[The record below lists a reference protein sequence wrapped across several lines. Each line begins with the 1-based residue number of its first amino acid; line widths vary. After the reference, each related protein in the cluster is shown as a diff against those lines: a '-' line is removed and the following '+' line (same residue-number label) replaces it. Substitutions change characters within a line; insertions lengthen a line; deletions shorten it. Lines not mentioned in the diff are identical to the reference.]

1 MTIIVTGAS
10 GLVGGAVVRGLRA
23 RGTPVITVG
32 RHNPELPSGELP
44 SGVHHVDWD
53 LREDAPVDVT
63 ALSPRVT
70 AVVHCARLSA
80 DWGAPADFHD
90 VNVAGT
96 RKILDAFPRARIVHL
111 SSTAVYGLHRDHTR
125 LYEEAG
131 PLDIDEHRDEFA
143 RTAALA
149 EGVLTRVRP
158 DALVLRPARL
168 YSPGGGRRSDRRSH
182 ALLAPGGP
190 HAAGRREEPDDAR
203 PRGHRRGAVIAG
215 LDRPRVSGPV
225 NIADPRPYVL
235 HEAINTYI
243 ARTDHPHMT
252 LDSRPPDL
260 AKARAWIAQKRV
272 KAPTA
277 RNRPPHTITEIEA
290 YVRERTYDLSRLR
303 SLLDIE
309 PVQHLAPQD

>member
-168 YSPGGGRRSDRRSH
+168 YSPGEDDGVID
-182 ALLAPGGP
+182 ALT
-190 HAAGRREEPDDAR
+190 RFS
-203 PRGHRRGAVIAG
+203 RRGVLTLPDGAKNRTMLAHVDTVVAAVIAG

>member
-1 MTIIVTGAS
+1 MTVIVTGAS
-10 GLVGGAVVRGLRA
+10 GLVGGAVVRGLRT
-23 RGTPVITVG
+23 RGTPVITVAG
-32 RHNPELPSGELP
+32 RDPGFDSQ
-44 SGVHHVDWD
+44 VHHVDWD
-53 LREDAPVDVT
+53 LREEAPVDVT
-63 ALSPRVT
+63 ALAPRVT

-80 DWGAPADFHD
+80 DWGAAADFHD

-96 RKILDAFPRARIVHL
+96 RRVLDAFPRARIVHL
-111 SSTAVYGLHRDHTR
+111 SSTAVYGPHRDHAR

-131 PLDIDEHRDEFA
+131 PLEVDEYRDEFA

-168 YSPGGGRRSDRRSH
+168 Y
-182 ALLAPGGP
+182 APGEADGVL
-190 HAAGRREEPDDAR
+190 DALAR
-203 PRGHRRGAVIAG
+203 FSRRGVLTLPDGAKNRTMLAHLDTVVAAVVAG

-225 NIADPRPYVL
+225 NVSDPRPYVL

-252 LDSRPPDL
+252 LDSRPADL
-260 AKARAWIAQKRV
+260 ARARAWIAQKRV

-277 RNRPPHTITEIEA
+277 TNRPAHTLTEIEA

-303 SLLDIE
+303 SLLGIE
-309 PVQHLAPQD
+309 PEQRLAPQD

>member
-1 MTIIVTGAS
+1 MTVIVTGAS
-10 GLVGGAVVRGLRA
+10 GLVGGAVVRGLRT
-23 RGTPVITVG
+23 RGTPVITVAG
-32 RHNPELPSGELP
+32 RDPGFDSQ
-44 SGVHHVDWD
+44 VHHVDWD
-53 LREDAPVDVT
+53 LREEAPVDVT
-63 ALSPRVT
+63 ALAPRVT

-80 DWGAPADFHD
+80 DWGAAADFHD

-96 RKILDAFPRARIVHL
+96 RRVLDAFPRARIVHL
-111 SSTAVYGLHRDHTR
+111 SSTAVYGPHRDHAR

-131 PLDIDEHRDEFA
+131 PLEVDEYRDEFA

-168 YSPGGGRRSDRRSH
+168 Y
-182 ALLAPGGP
+182 APGEADGVL
-190 HAAGRREEPDDAR
+190 DALAR
-203 PRGHRRGAVIAG
+203 FSRRGVLTLPDGAKNRTMLAHLDTVVAAVVAG

-225 NIADPRPYVL
+225 NVADPRPYVL

-252 LDSRPPDL
+252 LDSRPADL
-260 AKARAWIAQKRV
+260 ARARAWIAQKRV

-277 RNRPPHTITEIEA
+277 TNRPAHTLTEIEA

-303 SLLDIE
+303 SLLGIE
-309 PVQHLAPQD
+309 PEQRLAPQD

>member
-1 MTIIVTGAS
+1 MTVIVTGAS
-10 GLVGGAVVRGLRA
+10 GLVGGAVVRGLRT
-23 RGTPVITVG
+23 RGTPVITVAG
-32 RHNPELPSGELP
+32 RDPGFDSQ
-44 SGVHHVDWD
+44 VHHVDWD
-53 LREDAPVDVT
+53 LREEAPVDVT
-63 ALSPRVT
+63 ALAPRVK

-80 DWGAPADFHD
+80 DWGAAADFHD

-96 RKILDAFPRARIVHL
+96 RRVLDAFPRARIVHL
-111 SSTAVYGLHRDHTR
+111 SSTAVYGPHRDHAR

-131 PLDIDEHRDEFA
+131 PLEVDEYRDEFA

-168 YSPGGGRRSDRRSH
+168 Y
-182 ALLAPGGP
+182 APGEADGVL
-190 HAAGRREEPDDAR
+190 DALAR
-203 PRGHRRGAVIAG
+203 FSRRGVLTLPDGAKNRTMLAHLDTVVAAVVAG

-225 NIADPRPYVL
+225 NVADPRPYVL

-252 LDSRPPDL
+252 LDSRPADL
-260 AKARAWIAQKRV
+260 ARARAWIAQKRV

-277 RNRPPHTITEIEA
+277 TNRPAHTLTEIEA

-303 SLLDIE
+303 SLLGIE
-309 PVQHLAPQD
+309 PEQRLAPQD

>member
-1 MTIIVTGAS
+1 MTVIVTGAS

-32 RHNPELPSGELP
+32 GSDPGFESQ
-44 SGVHHVDWD
+44 VHHVDWD
-53 LREDAPVDVT
+53 LREDVPVDVT
-63 ALSPRVT
+63 ALAPRVT
-70 AVVHCARLSA
+70 AVVHCARLST
-80 DWGAPADFHD
+80 DWGAAADFHD

-96 RKILDAFPRARIVHL
+96 RRILDAFPRARIVHL
-111 SSTAVYGLHRDHTR
+111 SSTAVYGLHRDHAR

-131 PLDIDEHRDEFA
+131 PLETDEYRDEFA

-168 YSPGGGRRSDRRSH
+168 Y
-182 ALLAPGGP
+182 APG
-190 HAAGRREEPDDAR
+190 DDDGILDALAR
-203 PRGHRRGAVIAG
+203 FSRRGVLTLPDGAKNRTMLAHVDTVVAAVLAG

-225 NIADPRPYVL
+225 NVADPRPYVL

-252 LDSRPPDL
+252 LDSRPADL
-260 AKARAWIAQKRV
+260 ARARAWIAQKRV

-277 RNRPPHTITEIEA
+277 RNRPAHTITEIEA

-303 SLLDIE
+303 SLLGIE
-309 PVQHLAPQD
+309 PVQRLAPQD

>member
-1 MTIIVTGAS
+1 MTVIVTGAS
-10 GLVGGAVVRGLRA
+10 GLVGEALVRDLLA
-23 RGTPVITVG
+23 RGTPVLTVG
-32 RHNPELPSGELP
+32 RPNPDLPSHL
-44 SGVHHVDWD
+44 HHIDWD

-63 ALSPRVT
+63 ALARRVT
-70 AVVHCARLSA
+70 AVVHCARMSA
-80 DWGAPADFHD
+80 DWGAPEDFHD
-90 VNVAGT
+90 INVAGT
-96 RKILDAFPRARIVHL
+96 RKVLDAFPRARFIHL
-111 SSTAVYGLHRDHTR
+111 SSTAVYGLHRDHAR

-131 PLDIDEHRDEFA
+131 PLDMDEYRDEFA

-149 EGVLTRVRP
+149 EGVFTRVRP

-168 YSPGGGRRSDRRSH
+168 YSPGGDDGVIE
-182 ALLAPGGP
+182 ALT
-190 HAAGRREEPDDAR
+190 RFS
-203 PRGHRRGAVIAG
+203 RRGVLTLPDGAKNRTMLAHVDTVVAAAIAG

-225 NIADPRPYVL
+225 NIADPHPYVL

-252 LDSRPPDL
+252 LDSRPADL
-260 AKARAWIAQKRV
+260 AKARAWIAQKRI
-272 KAPTA
+272 KAPNA

-309 PVQHLAPQD
+309 PVQHLSPQG